1 MSVGYHQTPRY
12 QKDPDADRHFKT
24 LREKVNLLIKQL
36 PSSRKRNLRYR
47 ALFLPALYTSI
58 YLTAILQT
66 SYLLFCLAYIFLGLM
81 LVIIFVN
88 LIHEAS
94 HNTLF
99 RGRKNNQRY
108 MVLFD
113 LICANSYMWNKRH
126 IILHHNYTNVD
137 GWDSD
142 IEKSRFLKVHPLDQK
157 KKVHQYQHL
166 MIVLYPLFITN
177 WFLLRDFKDFF
188 ISTMI
193 VRKLGRPP
201 KQEYVKLFVFKLL
214 FVVYLV
220 VIPALV
226 TPFAWWQAAIALFI
240 MLLSAG
246 FFALIVLLPPHVN
259 TSNQFPVVQAD
270 SKLPQSW
277 LMHQLNTTND
287 VSTSNWFIRQVM
299 ANCNYHI
306 VHHLFPNISH
316 VYAKEVTA
324 LIIEYSKEAGLPYRS
339 YPLFTTIKNHYRLI
353 RSNGRWSDILEED
366 M

>member
-1 MSVGYHQTPRY
+1 MVAGYHHTPRY
-12 QKDPDADRHFKT
+12 QKDPDSDRHFKA

-36 PSSRKRNLRYR
+36 PSSRKRNLLYR
-47 ALFLPALYTSI
+47 ALLLPALYTCI
-58 YLTAILQT
+58 YLTAVLQT
-66 SYLLFCLAYIFLGLM
+66 NYLLFCLAYFFLGLM

-113 LICANSYMWNKRH
+113 LIGANSYMLIKRH

-166 MIVLYPLFITN
+166 MIALYPLFITN

-188 ISTMI
+188 IPTMI

-201 KQEYVKLFVFKLL
+201 
-214 FVVYLV
+214 
-220 VIPALV
+220 
-226 TPFAWWQAAIALFI
+226 
-240 MLLSAG
+240 
-246 FFALIVLLPPHVN
+246 
-259 TSNQFPVVQAD
+259 
-270 SKLPQSW
+270 
-277 LMHQLNTTND
+277 
-287 VSTSNWFIRQVM
+287 
-299 ANCNYHI
+299 
-306 VHHLFPNISH
+306 
-316 VYAKEVTA
+316 
-324 LIIEYSKEAGLPYRS
+324 
-339 YPLFTTIKNHYRLI
+339 
-353 RSNGRWSDILEED
+353 
-366 M
+366 